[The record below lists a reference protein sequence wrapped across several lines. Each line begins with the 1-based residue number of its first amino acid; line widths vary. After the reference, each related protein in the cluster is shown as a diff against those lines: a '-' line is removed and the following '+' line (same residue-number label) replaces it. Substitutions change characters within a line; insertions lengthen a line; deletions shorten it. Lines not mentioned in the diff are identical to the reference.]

1 MTCYNSATAASK
13 ITAWLLCSSCVAQRS
28 GVDAVAFCSSAVYS
42 HPHLHLG
49 AAHSHP
55 DSRSGAGRLCDYW
68 RHADCVTCVYAGPTS
83 AA

>member
-1 MTCYNSATAASK
+1 M
-13 ITAWLLCSSCVAQRS
+13 
-28 GVDAVAFCSSAVYS
+28 DAVAFCSSAVYS